1 MLPQEEALN
10 ILIEFLH
17 VHGYNKVKCIPL
29 EAIRKLASIV
39 LKENV
44 FVYDKKIYRQVLGGA
59 MGSSFTLTLA
69 NIFMWKWEKEF
80 VRRQD
85 MTGEFYGRYID
96 DIFMTWNKS
105 EKALQDI
112 LDEANTWHPN
122 IKLEYKISRSL
133 PFLDVFLTNNHGI
146 LSTSVYH
153 KPSAEPS
160 VVPFIS
166 EHPSHTFVNIIKTGL
181 TRAVRYSSTFEIFNN
196 ERLYVKLTLLYNGY
210 PSSLIETQFRR
221 FFSEYISSSTFL
233 PYMDDEKQFL
243 ILRNTLLKQPT
254 HRQSQ
259 VSMSATKADI
269 HNDQADG
276 VHTVFEKTADEK
288 GKQKHDFPD
297 KLIVHYTHEKRFQST
312 KRDIHRVYDD
322 VFRNTPKADV
332 KLIVGNKN
340 RRDAKNELIRKRP
353 KQSTLRNKP
362 MKSMSIQK
370 MQKTINYPSIMC
382 IHFSF

>member
-1 MLPQEEALN
+1 
-10 ILIEFLH
+10 
-17 VHGYNKVKCIPL
+17 
-29 EAIRKLASIV
+29 
-39 LKENV
+39 
-44 FVYDKKIYRQVLGGA
+44 
-59 MGSSFTLTLA
+59 
-69 NIFMWKWEKEF
+69 
-80 VRRQD
+80 
-85 MTGEFYGRYID
+85 ID

-166 EHPSHTFVNIIKTGL
+166 DHPSHTFANIIKTGL

-221 FFSEYISSSTFL
+221 FFSEYISSSSFL

-243 ILRNTLLKQPT
+243 IL
-254 HRQSQ
+254 
-259 VSMSATKADI
+259 
-269 HNDQADG
+269 
-276 VHTVFEKTADEK
+276 
-288 GKQKHDFPD
+288 
-297 KLIVHYTHEKRFQST
+297 
-312 KRDIHRVYDD
+312 
-322 VFRNTPKADV
+322 
-332 KLIVGNKN
+332 
-340 RRDAKNELIRKRP
+340 
-353 KQSTLRNKP
+353 
-362 MKSMSIQK
+362 
-370 MQKTINYPSIMC
+370 
-382 IHFSF
+382 